1 MPLDASSPALPHV
14 SPAGCQLDKSSP
26 EAWLLPWS
34 PSPSSLL
41 LLPLSSPTPHW
52 AKGRKTLRR
61 EFLIKNQ
68 PLFIASAVL
77 AGGKKVP
84 LVCACTCVLRHVC
97 MHY

>member
-1 MPLDASSPALPHV
+1 MQLDAGSPALPHV
-14 SPAGCQLDKSSP
+14 SPARCQLDKSSP
-26 EAWLLPWS
+26 EARLLPLS

-41 LLPLSSPTPHW
+41 LLPLSSPTPPW

-68 PLFIASAVL
+68 PLLIALAVL

-84 LVCACTCVLRHVC
+84 LVRTCTCRLRH
-97 MHY
+97 MRMDY